1 MIRTQIQLTEAQ
13 AGSLKRKAS
22 SRGVSMATLIREAV
36 DRTLADDDA
45 IRLRKRALAM
55 AGGFRDREGATDVA
69 ERHDDYLAE
78 AFEDWR

>member
-45 IRLRKRALAM
+45 IRLRKRARAM